1 MLFLQ
6 MHFTYIY
13 FLNISLKIIYKLF
26 RIVYNLFQFQ
36 LTFVQTNAI
45 LHPSSIFFPFLY
57 LSRSHP

>member
-26 RIVYNLFQFQ
+26 RIVYNFL
-36 LTFVQTNAI
+36 V
-45 LHPSSIFFPFLY
+45 SI
-57 LSRSHP
+57 SIDICAN